1 MERAG
6 AGIKVRFEIRFGNY
20 LFGRLLMREIIALVN
35 MSNCPLQP
43 KICVIE
49 MSVVVG
55 DYLSLQE
62 LSEFSF

>member
-1 MERAG
+1 
-6 AGIKVRFEIRFGNY
+6 
-20 LFGRLLMREIIALVN
+20 MREIIALVN
-35 MSNCPLQP
+35 MSKCPLQP

>member
-1 MERAG
+1 MKEAG
-6 AGIKVRFEIRFGNY
+6 AGIKVRFEIRFWE
-20 LFGRLLMREIIALVN
+20 LFFGGLLMREIIALVN